1 MTHAPSIR
9 PRGIGYELKMH
20 IHGTRK
26 LSYWLSDMSSP
37 MKIGAESM
45 ELPLGPITRAR
56 AKKFQDVVASYIAR
70 LWSDGLIAH
79 KTPSSTSLIRN
90 FLQADFSLCQLNL
103 AQFGT

>member
-1 MTHAPSIR
+1 MLVLACQITQILDSGR
-9 PRGIGYELKMH
+9 PCYGLKH
-20 IHGTRK
+20 
-26 LSYWLSDMSSP
+26 DMSSP

-56 AKKFQDVVASYIAR
+56 AKKFQDAVASYIAR